1 MLEQEQANLKSSQA
15 KLQTDLKEKEK
26 ALSGLKSKYDSIQ
39 NELSQAE
46 QKQTDLNTK
55 ISNLQKEIKAQQ
67 AAAKAREEALA
78 KQARDAEAEKAA
90 EAQAEKNAEAQ
101 AKKPAEASAGKT
113 AGTKPAASASH
124 STPQGKSFYVTA
136 TSYNHEDTKSDITAT
151 GYNIKKNPNMK
162 LIAVDPSV
170 IPLGSKVWVEGYGV
184 AIAADT
190 GGAIKGHIIDVLMP
204 NKKASIAWGRRTV
217 KVIILN

>member
-1 MLEQEQANLKSSQA
+1 
-15 KLQTDLKEKEK
+15 
-26 ALSGLKSKYDSIQ
+26 
-39 NELSQAE
+39 
-46 QKQTDLNTK
+46 
-55 ISNLQKEIKAQQ
+55 
-67 AAAKAREEALA
+67 
-78 KQARDAEAEKAA
+78 
-90 EAQAEKNAEAQ
+90 
-101 AKKPAEASAGKT
+101 
-113 AGTKPAASASH
+113 
-124 STPQGKSFYVTA
+124 
-136 TSYNHEDTKSDITAT
+136 
-151 GYNIKKNPNMK
+151 MK